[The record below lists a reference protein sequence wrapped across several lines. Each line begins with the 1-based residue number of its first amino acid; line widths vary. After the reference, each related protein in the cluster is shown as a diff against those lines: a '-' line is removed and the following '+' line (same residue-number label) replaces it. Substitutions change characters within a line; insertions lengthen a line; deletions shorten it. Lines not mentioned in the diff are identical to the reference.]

1 MIMEKN
7 KDDNVI
13 LIGHKPAMSY
23 VLAAVTQF
31 NLFDSEE
38 VILKARGRTIS
49 RAVDTAEIIR
59 DRFMKNVEVKDIKI
73 NTENITAEDG
83 STTDISSMEIYL
95 TTNNNSK

>member
-1 MIMEKN
+1 MMMEKN

-83 STTDISSMEIYL
+83 SATNVSSMEIYL
-95 TTNNNSK
+95 TANNNLK